1 MSNKVTKR
9 LTKKDILTVPNALSL
24 LRLLLI
30 PVIVW
35 MYCAKNWHIAA
46 AGVILFSTAT
56 DIVDGWVARTYH
68 MVSDLGK
75 FLDPVADKLTQMS
88 MIVCLG
94 YEALFV
100 RENPG
105 FLHILIALLALFAGK
120 EIIMVVVGS
129 VVLKKTDTINSA
141 KWYGKATTVV
151 LYCAML
157 ALFVFPRMPEW
168 VGPVLLA
175 ICAAAILFTLV
186 RYLMFYASLLRAEK
200 QKQNGEDRQKD

>member
-24 LRLLLI
+24 VRLLLI

-35 MYCAKNWHIAA
+35 MYCAKHWHIAS

-94 YEALFV
+94 YESFV
-100 RENPG
+100 LGNTN
-105 FLHILIALLALFAGK
+105 LLAILIGLLVLFAAK

-129 VVLKKTDTINSA
+129 IVLKKTDTINSA

-157 ALFVFPRMPEW
+157 ALFVFPRMPAW
-168 VGPVLLA
+168 VGPVLLG
-175 ICAAAILFTLV
+175 ICAVAILYTMV
-186 RYLMFYASLLRAEK
+186 RYLMFYATLLRAEK
-200 QKQNGEDRQKD
+200 QKTDGEEKPQN